1 MIGAPVDQN
10 ARRPSSSCLR
20 ALTALLM
27 FAFVGVACDRE
38 APVRVKKILVDV
50 EPSAERAIDRE
61 AVRAAAR
68 TLIDGDRGFDVDE
81 DATEGHV
88 ARVRVFVATSG
99 DPPTKDDPIGDDH
112 VARAESGRRP
122 ALVSLALEITP
133 TSGVRTA
140 PVALR
145 ASGVAH
151 GEGGAAVEPLL
162 TAALRDALTGI
173 VDARVSSAEDS
184 DVLIAR
190 ILDETRAVRVRE
202 QAIRALGHRKEK
214 AAVPALLATLA
225 RREEVLSPAALHALG
240 QIGDPSSVDGVIDY
254 ASGQP
259 SPIRKAAIDAV
270 RSIDTPRGR
279 AWLFTLSTGHPDPDV
294 QLAAT
299 TALGVLDARV
309 AGDSPPVDQ
318 RVQ

>member
-1 MIGAPVDQN
+1 MLIVSLVD
-10 ARRPSSSCLR
+10 ARARSRTPLALR
-20 ALTALLM
+20 ALVALGLL
-27 FAFVGVACDRE
+27 VGVACDRE

-61 AVRAAAR
+61 AVRTAAR
-68 TLIDGDRGFDVDE
+68 TLIDGDRGFVVDE
-81 DATEGHV
+81 TSESGHV

-99 DPPTKDDPIGDDH
+99 DPPTKDDP
-112 VARAESGRRP
+112 VAEPHGQPAASSRRP
-122 ALVSLALEITP
+122 ALVSLALEIAP
-133 TSGVRTA
+133 SSGGRA
-140 PVALR
+140 GALALR

-151 GEGGAAVEPLL
+151 GEGGAAIEPLL
-162 TAALRDALTGI
+162 ASALKDALTGI
-173 VDARVSSAEDS
+173 VDARVSAAEDS
-184 DVLIAR
+184 AVLISR

-202 QAIRALGHRKEK
+202 QAIRALGQRREK
-214 AAVPALLATLA
+214 SAVPALLATLA

-240 QIGDPSSVDGVIDY
+240 QIGDPSSVDGIIDY

-294 QLAAT
+294 QLSAT

-309 AGDSPPVDQ
+309 AGDSPPVEE